1 MRKQLQSP
9 FSSRQYMLSRD
20 FEIFYYNDPH
30 FSSVRNHKHTYYEF
44 YFFLE
49 GDVSMCIE
57 DVPQKLHP
65 GDVLLIPPG
74 VSHYAIGH
82 SDTVPYRRFVL
93 WITQEYCNQ
102 LLEISSNYV
111 YLMQQAQLHRRY
123 IFHYDV
129 ISFHTLQG
137 KIFRL
142 IEEIHSERF
151 GRNAQ
156 ISLCVN
162 DLILHLNR
170 TVYEMNHPRGSN
182 TEEDLY
188 EGLIQYIEQHLEE
201 NLSLETLAQHFYVSK
216 YHIAHLFKER
226 LGLSIHQYII
236 KKRLAACRDAICG
249 DASITQIYELY
260 GFQDYSSFFRA
271 FKKEYGMSP
280 KEYRTHYLSQR
291 LDSR

>member
-1 MRKQLQSP
+1 
-9 FSSRQYMLSRD
+9 
-20 FEIFYYNDPH
+20 
-30 FSSVRNHKHTYYEF
+30 
-44 YFFLE
+44 
-49 GDVSMCIE
+49 
-57 DVPQKLHP
+57 
-65 GDVLLIPPG
+65 
-74 VSHYAIGH
+74 
-82 SDTVPYRRFVL
+82 
-93 WITQEYCNQ
+93 
-102 LLEISSNYV
+102 
-111 YLMQQAQLHRRY
+111 MQQAQLRRRY
-123 IFHYDV
+123 VFHYDM

-170 TVYEMNHPRGSN
+170 TVYEMNHPRGSK

-201 NLSLETLAQHFYVSK
+201 NLSLESLAQHFFVSK

-236 KKRLAACRDAICG
+236 KKRLAACRDAICS
-249 DASITQIYELY
+249 DAGITQIYELY

-291 LDSR
+291 LDAR